1 MFIFIFIKMRKQHSM
16 KVVAL
21 CNKLSRSRSAKLR
34 GDGTIDVELNG
45 GIGGNSNLGILAN
58 EVVGR
63 TSPGVSNMTTGREA
77 VEVRHQMIEFGIF
90 IAPLYLI

>member
-1 MFIFIFIKMRKQHSM
+1 M

-34 GDGTIDVELNG
+34 GDGTIDVEVNG
-45 GIGGNSNLGILAN
+45 GLGGNGNLGILATD
-58 EVVGR
+58 VVGR

-77 VEVRHQMIEFGIF
+77 VEVRHQIMEFEH
-90 IAPLYLI
+90 LIIPYYAYNRQ

>member
-1 MFIFIFIKMRKQHSM
+1 M

-34 GDGTIDVELNG
+34 GDGTIEPDMTNG
-45 GIGGNSNLGILAN
+45 MSGGGDMSLGGGLGIGNQSELI
-58 EVVGR
+58 GR

-77 VEVRHQMIEFGIF
+77 VEVSE
-90 IAPLYLI
+90 LN